1 MQRENNTEKKIHKD
15 IHKYIFFKKKAK
27 KLKKASK

>member
-15 IHKYIFFKKKAK
+15 IHKYIFLNK